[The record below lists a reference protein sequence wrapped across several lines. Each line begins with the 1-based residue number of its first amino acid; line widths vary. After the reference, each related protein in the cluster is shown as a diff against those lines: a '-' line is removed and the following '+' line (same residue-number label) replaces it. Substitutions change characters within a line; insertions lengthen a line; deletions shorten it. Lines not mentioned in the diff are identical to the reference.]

1 MNEVFSLSREKEF
14 RNDDSCLRFING
26 KHESRRGG
34 GRERTE
40 DPFNRSITTEYL
52 WNSYETSLIVV
63 GTTRPRVKI
72 ICSRDRSWSRTRS
85 SMQTGS
91 NGLSPVRESRWEIK
105 LMTVKFHIRLW
116 ITRYDVPDA
125 EANDT
130 HRWGGWTGMEV
141 RLQLGLGERWFNQPW
156 NLQLCQLWKLSS
168 SVNEASDETTCN
180 VLATPIDR
188 FQFPI
193 WSIL

>member
-1 MNEVFSLSREKEF
+1 MENMIRDGKE
-14 RNDDSCLRFING
+14 
-26 KHESRRGG
+26 EERGQ
-34 GRERTE
+34 EIHSIVQLPPNIYE
-40 DPFNRSITTEYL
+40 IAMKPIFNRSR
-52 WNSYETSLIVV
+52 
-63 GTTRPRVKI
+63 RPRVKI
-72 ICSRDRSWSRTRS
+72 IRDRSWLRTRS

-180 VLATPIDR
+180 ENVLATP
-188 FQFPI
+188 
-193 WSIL
+193 

>member
-1 MNEVFSLSREKEF
+1 MENMNRDGEEGE
-14 RNDDSCLRFING
+14 
-26 KHESRRGG
+26 RGQ
-34 GRERTE
+34 RTHSTVQLPPNIYE
-40 DPFNRSITTEYL
+40 IAMKPIFNRSRNCESKGEDYL
-52 WNSYETSLIVV
+52 
-63 GTTRPRVKI
+63 G
-72 ICSRDRSWSRTRS
+72 SRDRSWSRTRS

-180 VLATPIDR
+180 ENVLAIP
-188 FQFPI
+188 
-193 WSIL
+193 